1 MASLPKFSVVITL
14 ACLAFTS
21 AANTSIQNQTSEQTD
36 RDRVMLNVT
45 VWNRSGFIKGLN
57 REVFTVSDEKTEKY
71 IEFFENQDLPLSVG
85 ILIDN
90 STSMQPR
97 VERIAGGL
105 AEFVR
110 LSNQDNEYFFL
121 AFSDAPKLALDW
133 ASSQYIL
140 SRKIDMKP
148 GKGKTALYDS
158 CIIASEKFRGAK
170 FSRRVLVLISDGQDS
185 SSLRTFKELREVLGR
200 SDIMLYAIGVLGESD
215 IGSSLGV
222 AGQAVLDELAEIS
235 GGASFYPKNRK
246 EMSSAFTQIAS
257 ELHHLYR
264 IGFRRD
270 PSNPPN
276 KWRRLKV
283 KITPPSDASEFRK
296 LSLRTRP
303 SYYSQ

>member
-21 AANTSIQNQTSEQTD
+21 AANTSIQNQTSDQT
-36 RDRVMLNVT
+36 DRVMLNVT
-45 VWNRSGFIKGLN
+45 VWNRSGFVKGLN
-57 REVFTVSDEKTEKY
+57 REVFSVSDEKTEKH

-97 VERIAGGL
+97 VERIAEGL
-105 AEFVR
+105 TEFVR

-140 SRKIDMKP
+140 SRKIDIKP
-148 GKGKTALYDS
+148 GKSKTALYDS

-185 SSLRTFKELREVLGR
+185 SSLRTFKELREVLGS
-200 SDIMLYAIGVLGESD
+200 SDITLYAIGLLGGSD
-215 IGSSLGV
+215 IGSSLGME
-222 AGQAVLDELAEIS
+222 GQGILDELSEIS

-257 ELHHLYR
+257 ATSS
-264 IGFRRD
+264 IPD
-270 PSNPPN
+270 
-276 KWRRLKV
+276 RLQ
-283 KITPPSDASEFRK
+283 A
-296 LSLRTRP
+296 RP
-303 SYYSQ
+303 EYSPKQMAPIEG